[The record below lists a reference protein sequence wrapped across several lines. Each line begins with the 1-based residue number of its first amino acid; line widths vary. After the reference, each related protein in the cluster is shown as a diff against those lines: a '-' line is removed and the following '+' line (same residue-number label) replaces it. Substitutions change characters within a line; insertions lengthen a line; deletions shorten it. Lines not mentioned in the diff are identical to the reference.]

1 MPSIEQDISSQS
13 KKIYNKLKKEHGDE
27 HVFEHLLSEY
37 KEFEKVNAANEKLTD
52 KLEQSKEK
60 IAKLKEQLEES
71 KIKEKEAPAM
81 NNTDIVPMLNETI
94 SSLKSL
100 NESYARENERLLKIT
115 NFSEYDDKINS
126 LKAEISNHSMTILEL
141 KDLLK
146 TSKESCVNFEMKS
159 LKLEEEKQAITLE
172 LESKKT
178 EVSELVNKVAKYD
191 NEKAQLESTVTSY
204 VEELR
209 RYKTMIEEMKAETPM
224 QNEQTDTEAPTYS

>member
-27 HVFEHLLSEY
+27 HVFEYLLSEY
-37 KEFEKVNAANEKLTD
+37 KDFEKVQSANDKLVD

-71 KIKEKEAPAM
+71 KTKEKEAPSM

-94 SSLKSL
+94 ASLKSL

-126 LKAEISNHSMTILEL
+126 FKSEIEEHSKTILDL
-141 KDLLK
+141 KGLLK

-191 NEKAQLESTVTSY
+191 SEKAQLESTVTSY

-209 RYKTMIEEMKAETPM
+209 RYKAMIEEMKAETPM
-224 QNEQTDTEAPTYS
+224 QNEQSETETPTYS

>member
-1 MPSIEQDISSQS
+1 MPTIEQDISSQS
-13 KKIYNKLKKEHGDE
+13 KKIYNKLKKEHGEE

-37 KEFEKVNAANEKLTD
+37 KDFEKVYTANEKLTD
-52 KLEQSKEK
+52 KLNQGKEK

-71 KIKEKEAPAM
+71 KTQEKEAPAM
-81 NNTDIVPMLNETI
+81 SNIDIIPMLNETI

-126 LKAEISNHSMTILEL
+126 LKTESAMHSKTILEL
-141 KDLLK
+141 EDRLK
-146 TSKESCVNFEMKS
+146 TSKESCVNFEMNA

-178 EVSELVNKVAKYD
+178 EVSELVSKVAKYD

-209 RYKTMIEEMKAETPM
+209 RYKTMIEEMKTEATLQTEQAET
-224 QNEQTDTEAPTYS
+224 ETHTYS

>member
-1 MPSIEQDISSQS
+1 MPTIEQDVSSQS

-27 HVFEHLLSEY
+27 HVFEYLLSEY
-37 KEFEKVNAANEKLTD
+37 KDFEKVTAANEKLTD
-52 KLEQSKEK
+52 KLNQGKEK

-71 KIKEKEAPAM
+71 KTQEKEAPAM
-81 NNTDIVPMLNETI
+81 SNIDIVPMLNETI

-126 LKAEISNHSMTILEL
+126 LKSEITNHSKTILDLQE
-141 KDLLK
+141 LLK
-146 TSKESCVNFEMKS
+146 SSKESCVNFEMKA

-191 NEKAQLESTVTSY
+191 GEKAQLESTVTSY

-209 RYKTMIEEMKAETPM
+209 RYKTMIEEMK
-224 QNEQTDTEAPTYS
+224 TEAPLQPETETPTYS

>member
-1 MPSIEQDISSQS
+1 MSNI
-13 KKIYNKLKKEHGDE
+13 
-27 HVFEHLLSEY
+27 
-37 KEFEKVNAANEKLTD
+37 
-52 KLEQSKEK
+52 
-60 IAKLKEQLEES
+60 
-71 KIKEKEAPAM
+71 
-81 NNTDIVPMLNETI
+81 DIVPMLNETI

-126 LKAEISNHSMTILEL
+126 LKSEITNHSKTILDLQE
-141 KDLLK
+141 LLK
-146 TSKESCVNFEMKS
+146 SSKESCVNFEMKA

-191 NEKAQLESTVTSY
+191 GEKAQLESTVTSY

-209 RYKTMIEEMKAETPM
+209 RYKTMIEEMK
-224 QNEQTDTEAPTYS
+224 TEAPLQPETETPTYS